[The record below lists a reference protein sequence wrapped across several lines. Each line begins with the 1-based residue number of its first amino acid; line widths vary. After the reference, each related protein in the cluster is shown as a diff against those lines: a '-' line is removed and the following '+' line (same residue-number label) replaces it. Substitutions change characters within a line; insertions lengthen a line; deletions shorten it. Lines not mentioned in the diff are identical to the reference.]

1 MQEYILML
9 RDHGCI
15 ITTEIVVAT
24 AKGLTKVIDRT
35 RLERYGGP
43 AKLGVPWAKSLLKRM
58 NFTKRRASTKSTN
71 PSRSIEEAKEE
82 FLGNLIQAVELN
94 EVPPDLI
101 FNWDQMAISLV
112 PSSQWT
118 LDKKGN
124 KRVAIVGHC
133 DKR

>member
-1 MQEYILML
+1 ML
-9 RDHGCI
+9 RNHGCV

-35 RLERYGGP
+35 RLERYRGP

-82 FLGNLIQAVELN
+82 FLGDLIQAVELN
-94 EVPPDLI
+94 D
-101 FNWDQMAISLV
+101 
-112 PSSQWT
+112 
-118 LDKKGN
+118 
-124 KRVAIVGHC
+124 
-133 DKR
+133 